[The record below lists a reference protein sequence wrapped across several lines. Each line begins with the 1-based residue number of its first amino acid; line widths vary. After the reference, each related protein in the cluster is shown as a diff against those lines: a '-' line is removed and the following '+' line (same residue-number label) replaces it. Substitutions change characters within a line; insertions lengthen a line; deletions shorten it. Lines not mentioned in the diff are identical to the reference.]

1 MSEKKYIQDKLGGG
15 DFRISRRRG
24 TKMCWVC
31 LGMNVVA
38 YLPPTTK
45 QRLFM
50 EPENTPL
57 EKENIY
63 KKKKKIGFQPLVLGG
78 VIY

>member
-1 MSEKKYIQDKLGGG
+1 
-15 DFRISRRRG
+15 
-24 TKMCWVC
+24 
-31 LGMNVVA
+31 MNVVA

-63 KKKKKIGFQPLVLGG
+63 KKNTFFGFQPLVLGG